1 MAGQNNKPKLDA
13 PEPDYTLDEP
23 SNVRADLSSLGI
35 DEVERGVCEDTFE
48 NRRVLRKAKLNWEPV
63 YSNSGTLSGL
73 IKVASAQARTE
84 RRLTSLAEKEP
95 ILEDRSNKNSDY
107 LTGLHL
113 IAEESKDWLVPPW
126 VVAATRKY
134 LKEQKEGGPASEK
147 RQPAPMPHRCRIIK
161 DDGIRCMLWG
171 SGRPQDNGMC
181 RIHLRSESK
190 KSSDDIERARER
202 LQQAA
207 PHAVDQ
213 LENLMD
219 SAESEPVKLKAATE
233 ILDRAGI
240 RGGVELDA
248 NVTVEQRPAA
258 EIIAERLERLQGGAL
273 SQAQSSLDNGA
284 DVVDA
289 EIVEEEHSTESQED
303 ESTVDSD

>member
-1 MAGQNNKPKLDA
+1 MSGEIERNGSS
-13 PEPDYTLDEP
+13 PDYTLDEP
-23 SNVRADLSSLGI
+23 SNVRADLSQLGI

-63 YSNSGTLSGL
+63 YSLSGSLSGL
-73 IKVASAQARTE
+73 IKVASREARTE

-113 IAEESKDWLVPPW
+113 IAEDQAHTIAPPW
-126 VVAATRKY
+126 VIAATRKY
-134 LKEQKEGGPASEK
+134 LKEQKEGGPSSPN
-147 RQPAPMPHRCRIIK
+147 RQPSPMPHRCKIIK

-171 SGRPQDNGMC
+171 SGRPVDDGMC

-202 LQQAA
+202 LVQAA

-213 LENLMD
+213 LEALMLD
-219 SAESEPVKLKAATE
+219 AESEPVKLKAATE

-240 RGGVELDA
+240 RGGVEIDA
-248 NVTVEQRPAA
+248 NVNVEARPAA

-273 SQAQSSLDNGA
+273 TQAQLSLNNGA

-289 EIVEEEHSTESQED
+289 EVVEEEPTPKEAEK
-303 ESTVDSD
+303 E

>member
-289 EIVEEEHSTESQED
+289 EIVEEETSTESQED

>member
-1 MAGQNNKPKLDA
+1 MAGEINKSKLDS

-23 SNVRADLSSLGI
+23 SNVRADLSTLGI

-48 NRRVLRKAKLNWEPV
+48 NRRALRKAKLNWEPV

-84 RRLTSLAEKEP
+84 RRLNSLAEKEP

-113 IAEESKDWLVPPW
+113 IAEESKEWLVPPW

-134 LKEQKEGGPASEK
+134 LKEQKEGGPASDK
-147 RQPAPMPHRCRIIK
+147 RQPAPMPHRCKVIK

-171 SGRPQDNGMC
+171 SGRPVDNGMC

-190 KSSDDIERARER
+190 KSSDDIERARDR

-207 PHAVDQ
+207 PHAVDT
-213 LENLMD
+213 LEELMLD
-219 SAESEPVKLKAATE
+219 AESEPVKLKAATE

-248 NVTVEQRPAA
+248 NVQIEQRDAA
-258 EIIAERLERLQGGAL
+258 SIIAERLERLQGGAI
-273 SQAQSSLDNGA
+273 SQAQSSIDSGA

-289 EIVEEEHSTESQED
+289 EIVEEEPSTESQED
-303 ESTVDSD
+303 ESPVDSD